1 MPEPITKQSYLYT
14 IAIWIKKLF
23 KNSSNLQIYKFFF
36 INPLFIRF
44 FYKGVRVFRVSK
56 VSKVFSDP
64 DDLRVLKVLKVPKV
78 LRDPKVPKVLNFE

>member
-36 INPLFIRF
+36 INPCFIRF
-44 FYKGVRVFRVSK
+44 FYKGVKVFR

-78 LRDPKVPKVLNFE
+78 LRDLKDLKLLNFE